1 MDGLLRS
8 GFELVF
14 RDSLNSTPR
23 RHVNPPASTPSSPPP
38 GRILYHST
46 SPSIPPGAVPSAN
59 TTNMTQGVAPPS
71 SPAIMSSPM
80 SISTPIKKPRSTS
93 DMGIT
98 CHMQLEPR
106 QTLNFLPTSPTSPN
120 PAPLHTSD
128 RPFDFRRLPELRSP
142 CTLHSMQKTPR
153 PACDPMYMHPA
164 YTSSSMLLSPPLTPS
179 SYSARPLDV
188 LASVSAE
195 QSVDINLTPVVASI
209 AIASPSHAPSSALS
223 SAPATASALS
233 TATATATATAALASA
248 SASASAPAP
257 ALASALASSSSSAP
271 ASLLRKDDG
280 GQKMYEKK
288 CLTRTTSSPIRKK
301 NAMVGVTGSA
311 GSPRMERRL
320 SAPAGGNAG
329 CATPS
334 LSSCTTTTTTT
345 MTTLTSTRTTTLT
358 NGVGFTGS
366 VGYKNNGKLC
376 RIFKCS
382 QCPSTFSQQFNL
394 NKHVRAVHERRR
406 PFQCDV
412 CFARFQQK
420 SHRTMHHLAVHE
432 KLRQFSCDQC
442 SASFSWRGVLKKH
455 RKSIHGID
463 E

>member
-38 GRILYHST
+38 GRILYHS
-46 SPSIPPGAVPSAN
+46 SSLSIPPGAVASAN
-59 TTNMTQGVAPPS
+59 TTNMTSGVAPPGVAPPS

-80 SISTPIKKPRSTS
+80 SISTSIKKPRSTS

-120 PAPLHTSD
+120 PAPFHTSD
-128 RPFDFRRLPELRSP
+128 RPFDFRRLPELPSP
-142 CTLHSMQKTPR
+142 STLHSMQQTPR
-153 PACDPMYMHPA
+153 SGCDPMYMHPA
-164 YTSSSMLLSPPLTPS
+164 YTSSSMVLSPPLTPS

-209 AIASPSHAPSSALS
+209 AIASPSRAPSSASAPSSALVS
-223 SAPATASALS
+223 S
-233 TATATATATAALASA
+233 
-248 SASASAPAP
+248 SASAPASV
-257 ALASALASSSSSAP
+257 LG
-271 ASLLRKDDG
+271 KDDG
-280 GQKMYEKK
+280 GQKFYEKK

-311 GSPRMERRL
+311 GSSRMERRL
-320 SAPAGGNAG
+320 SAPAGGSAG
-329 CATPS
+329 FATPS

-345 MTTLTSTRTTTLT
+345 TMTTTTKTTTILT
-358 NGVGFTGS
+358 NGVGFNTS

-376 RIFKCS
+376 RIFKCN

-412 CFARFQQK
+412 CLARFQQK